1 MPRLAIVISAVGSIE
16 SLERTLVSVLENRP
30 ADSEILVALNQ
41 PYADPYDLK
50 EEVRFLTPVR
60 RDSAVAGIQR
70 ALAATR
76 APFVHLLASG
86 CLVTEGWADEALAR
100 FGDRSIASVAPLVWD
115 AEHRQR
121 IFAAGV
127 GYRPSGR
134 RFLVGHGLEQLSA
147 DAHDVIL
154 GACEF
159 AAFYR
164 KAALDSVGGLSLR
177 LGVRQAGIDLAFA
190 FKRAGFGVAVAPQ
203 SRVVA
208 SAEVEQNEGAFRQ
221 ALHDERLFWRN
232 VPSAGRISALAA
244 HAGLVAIELLCSFGR
259 PRLLAQLAAR
269 ALGCIPIG
277 RNMRHR
283 QTRTRTSERSARSQ
297 TAHQQL
303 RVDRSHDV
311 PTHSDSNQARVPS
324 N

>member
-50 EEVRFLTPVR
+50 EEVRCLPPVR
-60 RDSAVAGIQR
+60 RASTVAGIRR

-86 CLVTEGWADEALAR
+86 CQVTEGWADLALAR
-100 FGDRSIASVAPLVWD
+100 FGDRNIASVAPLVWD
-115 AEHRQR
+115 AEHRER

-127 GYRPSGR
+127 GYRPSGK
-134 RFLVGHGLEQLSA
+134 RFLVGHGLEQLNA
-147 DAHDVIL
+147 DAHDSIL

-164 KAALDSVGGLSLR
+164 KVALDSVGGLSLR

-190 FKRAGFGVAVAPQ
+190 LKRAGFGVAVEPQ
-203 SRVVA
+203 SRVYA
-208 SAEVEQNEGAFRQ
+208 AAEVEQNESAFRQ

-232 VPSAGRISALAA
+232 LPNAGRMPALAA
-244 HAGLVAIELLCSFGR
+244 HAGLVAIELLCSFPR
-259 PRLLAQLAAR
+259 PRLLAQMTAR
-269 ALGCIPIG
+269 AWACCQIG
-277 RNMRHR
+277 RNVRHR
-283 QTRTRTSERSARSQ
+283 QTLAQPLERAVRSK
-297 TAHQQL
+297 TAQQQL
-303 RVDRSHDV
+303 RIDRSHEV
-311 PTHSDSNQARVPS
+311 PAHSQPTQVRVPS